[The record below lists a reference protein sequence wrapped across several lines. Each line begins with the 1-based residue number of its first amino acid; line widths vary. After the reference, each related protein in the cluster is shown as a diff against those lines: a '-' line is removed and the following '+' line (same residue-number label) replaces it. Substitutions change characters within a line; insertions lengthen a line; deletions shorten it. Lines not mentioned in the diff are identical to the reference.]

1 LAVLAATTCG
11 VPEFEPQPS
20 TGRLSHVEMANAK
33 SEDATVSDCVQRAVG
48 WYGVYD
54 LTIVDPTMVRTYLGC
69 EKDSCTSAMRRAD
82 PRTYVNASTPPMFL
96 LHGTADTTAPPQEM
110 TEMEEALHRAG
121 VPVKTLWLQG
131 ANHGWLGATP
141 NATRAASLKAL
152 SETFAYFDSVATPAK
167 K

>member
-1 LAVLAATTCG
+1 
-11 VPEFEPQPS
+11 
-20 TGRLSHVEMANAK
+20 VEKANSK
-33 SEDATVSDCVQRAVG
+33 SDDATVSDCVQGAVG

-54 LTIVDPTMVRTYLGC
+54 LTIVDPVMVRTYLRC
-69 EKDSCTSAMRRAD
+69 EKDCTSAMRSAD

-121 VPVKTLWLQG
+121 VPVKTLWLKG

-152 SETFAYFDSVATPAK
+152 SETFAYFDSVARPAK
-167 K
+167 E